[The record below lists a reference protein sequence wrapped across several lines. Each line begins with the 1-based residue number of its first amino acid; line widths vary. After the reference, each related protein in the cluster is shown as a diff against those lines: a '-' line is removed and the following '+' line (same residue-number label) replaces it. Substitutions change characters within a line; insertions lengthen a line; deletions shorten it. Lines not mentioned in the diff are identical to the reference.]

1 MRDKSNFDEGFD
13 VLMQH
18 KILIAVT
25 SIVFLVMEGVN
36 LLAVMLVKGNMSI
49 VATIIIS
56 LLETPMFFGAA
67 KICISAC
74 RNAQTSLGQLVEF
87 YKPQLLF
94 KSLLYGVVAMILY
107 TVGVGGIAFICL
119 TFGAAFQGI
128 FIGFIA
134 FIACFILM
142 MMYMIKITPMFFI
155 FVEHPE
161 TGVGQAL
168 SDGWVLTQ
176 GRMKDLL
183 LVGWGIIWRSFLFS
197 IIPMVVMLLFVQSHL
212 PIIALIIGV
221 LFSVVI
227 YAYFLAVIG
236 SVWLELNE

>member
-1 MRDKSNFDEGFD
+1 MRGKSNFDEGFA

-25 SIVFLVMEGVN
+25 GIVFLVMEGVD
-36 LLAVMLVKGNMSI
+36 LLAAMLVKGNMNSAVTMII
-49 VATIIIS
+49 V
-56 LLETPMFFGAA
+56 LLETPMFFGAI

-74 RNAQTSLGQLVEF
+74 RNEQTSLGQLVEF

-94 KSLLYGVVAMILY
+94 KSLLYGVVAMVLY
-107 TVGVGGIAFICL
+107 AVGVGGIVFMCL
-119 TFGAAFQGI
+119 TIGVALYSD

-134 FIACFILM
+134 LLACFILM

-168 SDGWVLTQ
+168 SDGWALTQ
-176 GRMKDLL
+176 GLMKDLL
-183 LVGWGIIWRSFLFS
+183 LVGWGIMWRSFLFS
-197 IIPMVVMLLFVQSHL
+197 FIPLVIMLLFAQAHL
-212 PIIALIIGV
+212 SIVAVIIGV
-221 LFSVVI
+221 LFSVII
-227 YAYFLAVIG
+227 YAYFLAVSG